1 MIKIAFTVLL
11 SDEDVRE
18 IGDYLLL
25 NYPPIKDQRQHSVNW
40 ARKQIIKTELE
51 DVVNRRL
58 VILRKNVANF
68 MERRTNEWTTGSIP
82 D

>member
-1 MIKIAFTVLL
+1 MIKIAFTVQF
-11 SDEDVRE
+11 SDEDVRK

-25 NYPPIKDQRQHSVNW
+25 NYPPIKDVRQHSVNW

-51 DVVNRRL
+51 NVVNRRL
-58 VILRKNVANF
+58 EILRKNVANF